1 MEEVEEN
8 EPNTIEI
15 SVGRTMTKDEVVA
28 EIMQR
33 VEQLGC

>member
-1 MEEVEEN
+1 MEEVENN

-15 SVGRTMTKDEVVA
+15 SVESAMTKDGVVA

-33 VEQLGC
+33 VEQLEC